1 MAWAYMTIS
10 ALLTSELLINRYGE
24 TGRVRNAGLLELYDS
39 YLGGDS
45 SSGGG
50 GNTKGIFTGW
60 GGKLA
65 SLGFL
70 MVSYVVM
77 GVYLSEGGDQLMK
90 IMDLATNT
98 AITAPLSTGI
108 LDGMIGSNIPQ
119 DVVSIAP
126 PFSFANDGNVW
137 LARALFASAMGA
149 FLSTAA
155 KFNIVQRAMTNI
167 FVPTTLLAFFGAVY
181 IGLPTADF
189 GSLIAL
195 KNQHPEVVLDAFPLL
210 FMGWTYHGVVPRV
223 VYDLEGDKNKI
234 TLAIIVGECYGP
246 DVILYQIQIHEFLI
260 MHHPFSIS

>member
-39 YLGGDS
+39 YLGGG
-45 SSGGG
+45 SSGSDTNGL
-50 GNTKGIFTGW
+50 FTGW

-77 GVYLSEGGDQLMK
+77 GVYLSEGGDQLIK
-90 IMDLATNT
+90 IMELATNT
-98 AITAPLSTGI
+98 AVTAPV
-108 LDGMIGSNIPQ
+108 LDGMVGGNIPQ

-126 PFSFANDGNVW
+126 FSFAKDGNVW
-137 LARALFASAMGA
+137 MARALFASAMGA

-155 KFNIVQRAMTNI
+155 KFNVVQRAMTNV
-167 FVPTTLLAFFGAVY
+167 FVPTTLLAFFGAVC

-189 GSLIAL
+189 GSLTAL

-234 TLAIIVGECYGP
+234 TLSIIVGECYGSH
-246 DVILYQIQIHEFLI
+246 VILHQVPIHEFLI
-260 MHHPFSIS
+260 LHHPFSIS